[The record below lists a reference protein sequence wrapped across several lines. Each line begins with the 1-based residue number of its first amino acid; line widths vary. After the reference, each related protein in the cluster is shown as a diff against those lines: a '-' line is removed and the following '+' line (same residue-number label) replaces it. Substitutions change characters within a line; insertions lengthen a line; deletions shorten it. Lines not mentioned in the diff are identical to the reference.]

1 MACSGRGILDQ
12 KKVHSCRYCCKR
24 CQQKAEEYAA
34 SQKRKTK
41 ELVERNRE
49 MRRSFLAVKAL
60 LSIPRLVLWVVVAFL
75 GFLKDNLM
83 LHGGA
88 ILTIVFLA
96 FIVVGAFRGQ
106 SLLLPRPDPYLYQP
120 FIGP

>member
-1 MACSGRGILDQ
+1 
-12 KKVHSCRYCCKR
+12 
-24 CQQKAEEYAA
+24 
-34 SQKRKTK
+34 
-41 ELVERNRE
+41 